1 MFSVWKHQILIPA
14 KQGCRGCSEPWMGAE
29 VGGGGEEENPGLIL
43 FQVQV
48 STQMPR
54 DLIPNK

>member
-43 FQVQV
+43 FRVQV